1 MLDLKAQNNLEFW
14 MRVFEF
20 DCKKIGVLVNLI
32 LYQTFISRHS
42 NPIFNRCTKIVQLDT
57 IGGWEMAKE
66 KRVGG
71 ILQMGY
77 GTWNRPGDEAYNGV
91 LWALEAG
98 CRHIDT
104 AQGYEN
110 ESDVGRAIADSGI
123 PRDEIHITTK
133 IAPEN
138 FGAGEVMRTSKE
150 SLEKLNVGSV
160 DLMLLHWPAIKNEY
174 PLESYISQFAE
185 VYDAGMA
192 KSIGVSNFTIPLID
206 ETIKL
211 LGERKIAV
219 NQCEIHV
226 YMQNRPIVDHCQ
238 KIGVPM
244 TAYSPLARGA
254 VVGDPVLADVAQKY
268 DATGEQIALAFLMAE
283 GHIVIPSSGKKERIF
298 SNYEA
303 RNITLSESDMTKLR
317 GLEKGMR
324 LVNGDWCPLWDV

>member
-1 MLDLKAQNNLEFW
+1 
-14 MRVFEF
+14 
-20 DCKKIGVLVNLI
+20 
-32 LYQTFISRHS
+32 
-42 NPIFNRCTKIVQLDT
+42 
-57 IGGWEMAKE
+57 
-66 KRVGG
+66 
-71 ILQMGY
+71 MGY

-110 ESDVGRAIADSGI
+110 EGDVGRAIADCGI
-123 PRDEIHITTK
+123 PRDEIFITTK

-138 FGAGEVMRTSKE
+138 FGPGEVMRTAKE
-150 SLEKLNVGSV
+150 SLEKLNVGPV
-160 DLMLLHWPAIKNEY
+160 DLLLLHWPAIKNEY

-192 KSIGVSNFTIPLID
+192 KNIGVSNFTIPIID

-211 LGERKIAV
+211 LGDRKIMV

-238 KIGVPM
+238 SIGIPM

-254 VVGDPVLADVAQKY
+254 VVGEPLLAEIGEAHN
-268 DATGEQIALAFLMAE
+268 ATGEQIALAFLMAE
-283 GHIVIPSSGKKERIF
+283 GHIVIPSSGKKDRII
-298 SNYEA
+298 SNYAA
-303 RNITLSESDMTKLR
+303 RNIELSDAEMVRLR

-324 LVNGDWCPLWDV
+324 LVNGDWCPVWDV